1 MITNFE
7 QIYELLRSKTRKRL
21 IAAWAVDDH
30 TITAAYKA
38 VQMGIVDATLV
49 GDVNMIKK
57 VCEAEKIDPT
67 VFTII
72 NNDNELAS
80 IAQAVLMVREGQGDI
95 LMKGLCSTDK
105 YMRGILNKEKGLLPP
120 KAVLSHVC
128 VLSNPNYHKL
138 VVLLSNPNYHK
149 LVVLGDM
156 AVIPLP
162 DLNQKVAIVKYL
174 VNTAKALQ
182 IEKPKVALL
191 AATEQ
196 MLPGMQACVDAA
208 IISKMIDRGQIPGC
222 VGDGPLALD
231 VAISKEAVEIKKLV
245 SPVAGDA
252 DCLLFPNIES
262 ANTFYKVNSQL
273 CKGVKQAAIVAGA
286 MAPCVLSSRADS
298 IETKLN
304 SIALAAL
311 TAK

>member
-1 MITNFE
+1 MITNFDEIFE
-7 QIYELLRSKTRKRL
+7 QLRSKTKKRL

-38 VQMGIVDATLV
+38 SQLGIVDVTLV
-49 GDVNMIKK
+49 GDEKMIMQ
-57 VCEAEKIDPT
+57 VCAAEKIDT
-67 VFTII
+67 SAFKIVNVEEELKAISTAVDMI
-72 NNDNELAS
+72 NNKE
-80 IAQAVLMVREGQGDI
+80 GDI

-105 YMRGILNKEKGLLPP
+105 YMRAILNKERGLLPP
-120 KAVLSHVC
+120 KAVLSHVS
-128 VLSNPNYHKL
+128 VLQNPNYHKL
-138 VVLLSNPNYHK
+138 I
-149 LVVLGDM
+149 VLGDM
-156 AVIPLP
+156 AVIPAP
-162 DLNQKVAIVKYL
+162 DLSQKIAITKYL

-182 IEKPKVALL
+182 IAKPKVAIV

-196 MLPGMQACVDAA
+196 MLPAMQACVDAA

-222 VGDGPLALD
+222 IGDGPLALD
-231 VAISKEAVEIKKLV
+231 VALSEEAVKIKKLV

-262 ANTFYKVNSQL
+262 ANVFYKVNSQL
-273 CKGVKQAAIVAGA
+273 CKGVRQSAMVAGA
-286 MAPCVLSSRADS
+286 KVPCVLSSRADS
-298 IETKLN
+298 IDTKLN

>member
-1 MITNFE
+1 MITSFE
-7 QIYELLRSKTRKRL
+7 QIYEILRSKSKKRL

-30 TITAAYKA
+30 TITAAHKA
-38 VQMGIVDATLV
+38 VELGIVDATLV
-49 GDVNMIKK
+49 GDINMIKK
-57 VCEAEKIDPT
+57 VCEAEKIDPAS
-67 VFTII
+67 FTII

-128 VLSNPNYHKL
+128 VLGNPNYHKL
-138 VVLLSNPNYHK
+138 I
-149 LVVLGDM
+149 VLGDM